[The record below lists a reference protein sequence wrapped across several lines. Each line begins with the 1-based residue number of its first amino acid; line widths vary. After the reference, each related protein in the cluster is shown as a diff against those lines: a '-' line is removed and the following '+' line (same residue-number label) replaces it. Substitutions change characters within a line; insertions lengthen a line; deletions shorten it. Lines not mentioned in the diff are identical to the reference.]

1 MGQIVRTLSED
12 GSCLCAAIDSTDI
25 VNDIGQMHG
34 ASRAVQA
41 ALGRMASACSLMGC
55 MLKYPNDKLTLRIN
69 GGGACG
75 TLTAVSDYKGNV
87 KCCVGNPAADAEDIE
102 TLVGDNGTL
111 TVIKDLGLK
120 EPYVGQ
126 IPLTTGNIAR
136 SLTEYFSVSEQL
148 PTIFELGILFGEN
161 GVTKAGGF
169 MLQAVPPISE
179 KTIAVLD
186 ETLADFNGVGALL
199 EENKA
204 PEEIA
209 LSALAG
215 LGGEVLDKWEAKYK
229 CDCSRERTEAILMSL
244 GQKELEKLAFEQEK
258 TEVCCHFCNKKYV
271 FSTDELLKLLKSKK
285 I

>member
-25 VNDIGQMHG
+25 VNEIGQMHN

-55 MLKYPNDKLTLRIN
+55 MLKYPNDKLTVRIN

-120 EPYVGQ
+120 EPYIGQ

-136 SLTEYFSVSEQL
+136 ALTEYFSISEQL

-161 GVTKAGGF
+161 GVKKAGGY
-169 MLQAVPPISE
+169 MLQAVPPVSE
-179 KTIAVLD
+179 KTITVLENNLSD
-186 ETLADFNGVGALL
+186 LNGVGKLL
-199 EENKA
+199 EENKS

-215 LGGEVLDKWEAKYK
+215 LGGEVLDEWEAKYK
-229 CDCSRERTEAILMSL
+229 CDCSRERTEAILVSL
-244 GQKELEKLAFEQEK
+244 GRKELEKLAQEQEN
-258 TEVCCHFCNKKYV
+258 TEVCCHFCNKKYN
-271 FSTDELLKLLKSKK
+271 FSRNDLCNLLKSKNF
-285 I
+285 

>member
-25 VNDIGQMHG
+25 VREIGQMHE

-55 MLKYPNDKLTLRIN
+55 MLKYPSDKLTVRIN
-69 GGGACG
+69 GGGPCG

-87 KCCVGNPAADAEDIE
+87 KCCVTNPKADAENIE

-136 SLTEYFSVSEQL
+136 ALTEYYSISEQL
-148 PTIFELGILFGEN
+148 PTIFEIGILFSEN
-161 GVTKAGGF
+161 GVSKAGGY

-179 KTIAVLD
+179 KTVAALD
-186 ETLADFNGVGALL
+186 ENLSNLNGIGKLL
-199 EENKA
+199 EENKS

-209 LSALAG
+209 LSALTG
-215 LGGEVLDKWEAKYK
+215 LGGDVLDKWEARYK
-229 CDCSRERTEAILMSL
+229 CDCSRERTEGILISL
-244 GQKELEKLAFEQEK
+244 GRKELERLANEQEK
-258 TEVCCHFCNKKYV
+258 TEVCCHFCNKKYE
-271 FSTDELLKLLKSKK
+271 FSTQDLYNLLKSKN

>member
-25 VNDIGQMHG
+25 VREIGQMHE
-34 ASRAVQA
+34 ASHAVQA
-41 ALGRMASACSLMGC
+41 ALGRMASACALMGC
-55 MLKYPNDKLTLRIN
+55 MLKYPGDKITVRIN
-69 GGGACG
+69 GGGPCG

-87 KCCVGNPAADAEDIE
+87 KCCVTNPQADAEDIE
-102 TLVGDNGTL
+102 MLVGDNGTL

-136 SLTEYFSVSEQL
+136 ALTEYYSISEQL
-148 PTIFELGILFGEN
+148 PTVFETGILFSEN
-161 GVTKAGGF
+161 GVSKAGGY

-179 KTIAVLD
+179 KTVAVLD
-186 ETLADFNGVGALL
+186 ENLSNLNGVGKLL
-199 EENKA
+199 EENKS

-209 LSALAG
+209 LSALTG
-215 LGGEVLDKWEAKYK
+215 LGGDVLDKWEARYK
-229 CDCSRERTEAILMSL
+229 CDCSRERTEEILISL
-244 GQKELEKLAFEQEK
+244 GRKELERLANEQEK
-258 TEVCCHFCNKKYV
+258 TEVCCHFCNKKYE
-271 FSTDELLKLLKSKK
+271 FSAKDLYNLLKSKN

>member
-25 VNDIGQMHG
+25 VSEIGQMHE

-55 MLKYPNDKLTLRIN
+55 MLKYPSDKLTVRIN
-69 GGGACG
+69 GGGPCG

-87 KCCVGNPAADAEDIE
+87 KCCVTNPTADAEDIE
-102 TLVGDNGTL
+102 TLVGNNGTL

-126 IPLTTGNIAR
+126 IPLSTGNIAR
-136 SLTEYFSVSEQL
+136 ALTEYFSISEQL

-161 GVTKAGGF
+161 GVAKAGGY

-179 KTIAVLD
+179 KTIATLD
-186 ETLADFNGVGALL
+186 ENLSKLNGVGKLL
-199 EENKA
+199 EENKS

-209 LSALAG
+209 LSALTG
-215 LGGEVLDKWEAKYK
+215 LGGEVLDKWEATYK
-229 CDCSRERTEAILMSL
+229 CDCSRERTEGILLSL
-244 GQKELEKLAFEQEK
+244 GRKELAKLAAEQEK

-271 FSTDELLKLLKSKK
+271 FSADELCDLLK
-285 I
+285 